1 MPVRIEKIPGTVFL
15 PFPDMSGMLESEL
28 AERFSCSMSDDAGA
42 KQYGDLLYLPGF
54 KPEQKDS
61 LHVPYWCRTA
71 MLEPFILHFDSIGE
85 AAAALREKQRSWA
98 PYQYQL
104 FRRAGFIQE
113 KLPYVN
119 LKTRTFPVK
128 IPQSPIGLYTL
139 LDADTIIASAL
150 TTSFIPAGLIQFEE
164 NHEEPPSRAYLK
176 IQESLTMAQL
186 LFGAE
191 LPHAG
196 QMCFEA
202 GACPG
207 GWTWVLVK
215 LGCRVYAVDRAEL
228 VPELMHNP
236 LVKFQAHDAFTL
248 KPDDIGPCDWVF
260 SDVICYPERLF
271 EWVQEWLSSGL
282 VKNMICTIKMQGD
295 VNWKLAAEFAAIP
308 GSRVVHLNYNKHE
321 LTWIHCG
328 K

>member
-1 MPVRIEKIPGTVFL
+1 MPVRIEEIPGTVFL

-28 AERFSCSMSDDAGA
+28 AERFSCSTSDDAGA
-42 KQYGDLLYLPGF
+42 EQYGDLLYLPGF

-119 LKTRTFPVK
+119 LKTRTFPAK
-128 IPQSPIGLYTL
+128 IPQTPIGLYTL
-139 LDADTIIASAL
+139 LDANTIIASAR

-196 QMCFEA
+196 QSCFEA

-215 LGCRVYAVDRAEL
+215 LGCRVHAVDRAEL

-295 VNWKLAAEFAAIP
+295 VDWKLAAEFAAIP
-308 GSRVVHLNYNKHE
+308 DSRVVHLNYNKHE